1 GKTIYNTGREGIK
14 ISQAPA
20 VKVTY
25 NVVHDAM
32 LQTTDGGG
40 IYTFGTNGQGAEIA
54 YNRVSN
60 VKSGGWGAVGI
71 MLDNNSTNYVIHH
84 NLVWNTNH
92 ALKMNYAAKNN
103 KVYNNTLAGLT
114 SSIDTSANANFGG
127 SVFRNNIFTK
137 QVKFGGGATWSNN
150 INPGTDA
157 RFVNPA
163 GGNFQLSSNSPAVNR
178 GAFVSPYTNGYAGSA
193 PDIGALDN
201 GDWVRYDHVNFGNG
215 VTKVTALLAVP
226 SHADGQ
232 TIEVRVGG
240 LTGTLLGKIIP
251 ADTGGWAK
259 FESETAAIK
268 SVKGVQDLYLVFHG
282 TTGVAVLDSLRF
294 S

>member
-1 GKTIYNTGREGIK
+1 
-14 ISQAPA
+14 
-20 VKVTY
+20 
-25 NVVHDAM
+25 
-32 LQTTDGGG
+32 
-40 IYTFGTNGQGAEIA
+40 
-54 YNRVSN
+54 
-60 VKSGGWGAVGI
+60 
-71 MLDNNSTNYVIHH
+71 
-84 NLVWNTNH
+84 
-92 ALKMNYAAKNN
+92 
-103 KVYNNTLAGLT
+103 GLS

-137 QVKFGGGATWSNN
+137 QVKYGGGAVWSNN

-193 PDIGALDN
+193 PDIGALEYGRPAFGAGANLQLKTDSGFVPPPVVEEPAPTPQPTPTPAPTPSPTPAPVPAPAGGVTVQAEAFSAQKGVFKSATNIGSLDN

-240 LTGTLLGKIIP
+240 LTGTLL
-251 ADTGGWAK
+251 
-259 FESETAAIK
+259 
-268 SVKGVQDLYLVFHG
+268 
-282 TTGVAVLDSLRF
+282 
-294 S
+294 